1 MVALTYNL
9 DPVRRLVRIVLH
21 EPPTLLD
28 AEAVLDQL
36 AADPQ
41 FGPGFRVLV
50 DRWQLMLEPDEA
62 YVRGAI
68 EAIASRGPRFTGVRW
83 AAVTSHLS
91 GYRMVRLLIEPF
103 AQQRGVEY
111 RVFMDEGQALEWLF
125 EGRERGAL

>member
-1 MVALTYNL
+1 MAALTYTL
-9 DPVRRLVRIVLH
+9 DPVRRLVRIVYR

-41 FGPGFRVLV
+41 FGPGFGVLA
-50 DRWQLMLEPDEA
+50 DRWQLTVEPDEA

-68 EAIASRGPRFTGVRW
+68 EAIVSRGAKFTGVRW
-83 AAVTSHLS
+83 ATVTSHLS

-103 AQQRGVEY
+103 AERCGVEY
-111 RVFMDEGQALEWLF
+111 RVFTDEGQALEWLF
-125 EGRERGAL
+125 EGRERE